1 MIGKKKSKQV
11 VDDLK
16 PTVSKQIVLSMDAGW
31 NLPATVGDVRQWL
44 ADVDMMGVPDSTEL
58 GVDCYLELTIQN
70 A

>member
-1 MIGKKKSKQV
+1 MMKKKSKQV
-11 VDDLK
+11 VDFK
-16 PTVSKQIVLSMDAGW
+16 PTVSKQVVLSMDAGW
-31 NLPATVGDVRQWL
+31 NLPATVGDVRKWL

>member
-1 MIGKKKSKQV
+1 MMGKKKSKQV
-11 VDDLK
+11 VDFK
-16 PTVSKQIVLSMDAGW
+16 PTVSKQVVLSMDAGF
-31 NLPATVGDVRQWL
+31 NLPPTVGDVRQWL

>member
-1 MIGKKKSKQV
+1 MMGKKKSKQV
-11 VDDLK
+11 VDFK
-16 PTVSKQIVLSMDAGW
+16 PTVSKQVVLSMDAGF

>member
-1 MIGKKKSKQV
+1 MMGKKRNKGAADTQ
-11 VDDLK
+11 

-31 NLPATVGDVRQWL
+31 GLPATVGDVRQWL
-44 ADVDMMGVPDSTEL
+44 ADVDMMGVPDGTEL